1 MVKRIIAWM
10 LLVCSLV
17 GLTACGE
24 QVDPNAIAKVG
35 EAYVTTVEEL
45 AAAIDPSGNTV
56 VTFLKDVECNYN
68 IRLPYS
74 CTIDLGGH
82 SLTTNPKQGIGI
94 TVEAKG
100 TENDKT
106 TLQNGTLY
114 TYAGCL
120 RVMDGS
126 LLVSDVKMYANQGP
140 CVALYTTET
149 TCKTQNRIE
158 NSTLAAARGNCF
170 SWGSA
175 DVDYTEA
182 LLTVENTDLIA
193 YDQEGA
199 KVFHKAHN
207 VVPGMVE
214 MVGGINIYSFADIVG
229 ANNMRTRGTGLYR
242 TVEDLT
248 VNGNSLSG
256 INHWQDDKD
265 NQVIDVL
272 MIGNSFC
279 YYFVQE
285 LHGIANAAGVQMNIG
300 NLYKGACVVQEHWE
314 WLQSDSSKYQQYWV
328 TNDFGRYQDQE
339 ILSMR
344 KALDYE
350 NWDVVTIQQHYFAGS
365 DSYEE
370 AVEKC
375 QPYAKNLLDFL
386 KTDQADAKI
395 YWHNTWTFQTGHNS
409 VPTRAKQIDYQ
420 NRINQVSRLVATEN
434 QVDCIPGGEAWAIAR
449 ANPLVGDTLCKD
461 DKAHDGD
468 IQGGQ
473 YLNACVWF
481 ETLTGRSCIGNT
493 WRPETYALSE
503 ERIQQLQQIAHQAV
517 AEVYGENYA
526 K

>member
-1 MVKRIIAWM
+1 MVKRMIAWM

-365 DSYEE
+365 HSYE
-370 AVEKC
+370 
-375 QPYAKNLLDFL
+375 
-386 KTDQADAKI
+386 
-395 YWHNTWTFQTGHNS
+395 
-409 VPTRAKQIDYQ
+409 
-420 NRINQVSRLVATEN
+420 
-434 QVDCIPGGEAWAIAR
+434 
-449 ANPLVGDTLCKD
+449 
-461 DKAHDGD
+461 
-468 IQGGQ
+468 
-473 YLNACVWF
+473 
-481 ETLTGRSCIGNT
+481 
-493 WRPETYALSE
+493 
-503 ERIQQLQQIAHQAV
+503 
-517 AEVYGENYA
+517 
-526 K
+526 